1 MSRHFERPR
10 ALEISL
16 DPAGQ
21 SAWLRWRGRR
31 ERVRVC
37 NAWRVE
43 GAWWQ
48 GESAGR
54 AYYTLLTTS
63 RAALVVFHDEADGRW
78 YLEQVLD

>member
-1 MSRHFERPR
+1 VSRRFHRPR
-10 ALEISL
+10 ALAIGS
-16 DPAGQ
+16 DADGRP
-21 SAWLRWRGRR
+21 AWLRWRGRR

-48 GESAGR
+48 GDRAGR
-54 AYYTLLTTS
+54 AYYTLLTAS

-78 YLEQVLD
+78 YLEGVLD